1 MGDLNAAVRKQGALR
16 GLLFGGIMLLIDILK
31 LYYLAYVAKSP
42 MVTFILLYPVYY
54 VVLFAA
60 ALLFIS
66 NLRNKIG
73 RYWNLKQAITGIFIM
88 LIVSSLIWNNGVTL
102 FSGKIEPAVAEKAHT
117 GLVEMRKAAMQS
129 QNQPAAK
136 IDKEIVDM
144 NKNFAASADITV
156 GSFIQ
161 SLGISVIL
169 VFAVAAILG
178 ILFKRE
184 KPGVQAQ
191 AS

>member
-1 MGDLNAAVRKQGALR
+1 MEDLNAAVRKQGALR
-16 GLLFGGIMLLIDILK
+16 GLLFGGIMLLIDVLK
-31 LYYLAYVAKSP
+31 LYYLAYAAKSP

-54 VVLFAA
+54 ILLFALS
-60 ALLFIS
+60 LLFIS

-73 RYWNLKQAITGIFIM
+73 RYWSLKQAITGIFIM

-102 FSGKIEPAVAEKAHT
+102 FSGKINPTIAEKAHI
-117 GLVEMRKAAMQS
+117 GLVEMRREAMQS

-136 IDKEIVDM
+136 IDKEIMDM
-144 NKNFAASADITV
+144 NKNFAGSSDITI

-169 VFAVAAILG
+169 VFAVAALLG
-178 ILFKRE
+178 ILFRRE
-184 KPGVQAQ
+184 KATTTQTT
-191 AS
+191 